1 MLYCF
6 ARRVTNT
13 SQALTRRR
21 YLPRMT
27 RRGVRVAE
35 GARLE
40 SVFSRNRDVGSNPTL
55 SAILRPARRGYGW
68 RAIWSLGV
76 RWQAI
81 TYFGMWYVYIL
92 RSKADG
98 KLYVGSTA
106 DLRRRLQE
114 HREGQSQSTRNRRPL
129 ELEAY
134 IAVKEESIA
143 RDLEKYLKTGSG
155 IATLRTRILTSEV
168 RRT

>member
-21 YLPRMT
+21 YLPRTT

-55 SAILRPARRGYGW
+55 SAIPP
-68 RAIWSLGV
+68 
-76 RWQAI
+76 QASDGESRSSGQ
-81 TYFGMWYVYIL
+81 TAMWYVYIL
-92 RSKADG
+92 RSTTDG
-98 KLYVGSTA
+98 KLYVGSTD
-106 DLRRRLQE
+106 DLRRRLGE
-114 HREGQSQSTRNRRPL
+114 HEAGQCKSTAYRRPL
-129 ELEAY
+129 DLEAY
-134 IAVKEESIA
+134 VAVKAEAVA
-143 RDLEKYLKTGSG
+143 RALERYLKSGSG
-155 IATLRTRILTSEV
+155 IATLKKRILTSGVEG
-168 RRT
+168 T

>member
-1 MLYCF
+1 M
-6 ARRVTNT
+6 
-13 SQALTRRR
+13 
-21 YLPRMT
+21 
-27 RRGVRVAE
+27 AE

-55 SAILRPARRGYGW
+55 SAILRQGFG
-68 RAIWSLGV
+68 
-76 RWQAI
+76 WQAI
-81 TYFGMWYVYIL
+81 PYFGMWYVYIL

-114 HREGQSQSTRNRRPL
+114 HHEGQSQSTGNRRPL